1 MTFEEL
7 LKANGV
13 DDDVIAKISAG
24 MKENKLFLSAEEN
37 LDVRYSK
44 LKGEHETLSN
54 QNAEAQKLIEQLKKD
69 GETGA
74 KAQEKIAAYEKQL
87 AELKAQLE
95 QTQIESE
102 LKDALRDANAKADDM
117 DYLLF
122 RIRQNNA
129 EIKRGDD
136 GKIKGIADMVAAVK
150 TAHPAQFNTAE
161 GKKVDVNKLP
171 DGKPD
176 GNKEPQT
183 LAEALQAAYENDN
196 K

>member
-7 LKANGV
+7 LKTNGV
-13 DDDVIAKISAG
+13 AEETIAKISAG
-24 MKENKLFLSAEEN
+24 MKENKFFLASEEN
-37 LDVRYSK
+37 LDVRYGKVKSD
-44 LKGEHETLSN
+44 LEAASN

-87 AELKAQLE
+87 AEVKAQLE
-95 QTQIESE
+95 QTQIEAE

-122 RIRQNNA
+122 RIRQDNA

-136 GKIKGIADMVAAVK
+136 GKIKGISDMVAAVK
-150 TAHPAQFNTAE
+150 TAHPAQFNAAD

-176 GNKEPQT
+176 DTNEPQT
-183 LAEALQAAYENDN
+183 LAEALQAAYESEN
-196 K
+196 

>member
-13 DDDVIAKISAG
+13 ADEAIAKIGAG
-24 MKENKLFLSAEEN
+24 MKENKFFLASEEN
-37 LDVRYSK
+37 LDVRYGKVKSD
-44 LKGEHETLSN
+44 LEAVTN

-74 KAQEKIAAYEKQL
+74 KAQGKIAEYEKQL
-87 AELKAQLE
+87 AEVKAQLE
-95 QTQIESE
+95 QTQIEAE

-136 GKIKGIADMVAAVK
+136 GKIKGLSDMVAAVK
-150 TAHPAQFNTAE
+150 TAHPSQFNAAD

-171 DGKPD
+171 EGQPDGK
-176 GNKEPQT
+176 NEPQT
-183 LAEALQAAYENDN
+183 LAEALQAAYESEN
-196 K
+196 